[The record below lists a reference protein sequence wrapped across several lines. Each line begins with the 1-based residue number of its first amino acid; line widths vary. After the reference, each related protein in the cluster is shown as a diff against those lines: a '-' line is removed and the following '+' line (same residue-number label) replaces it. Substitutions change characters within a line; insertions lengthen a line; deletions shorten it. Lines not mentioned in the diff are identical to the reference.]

1 MKPAIFYFL
10 RSLFGYPRLGD
21 EQTQGVGDTT
31 PSSSTGW
38 LKEEEGWVQLK
49 ESDLLTTIEEERAP
63 PNIEQKKPSKGKKKK
78 KKV

>member
-31 PSSSTGW
+31 PSSSGW
-38 LKEEEGWVQLK
+38 LKEEEDWVQLK